1 MSVTLD
7 HEVLADEEI
16 ERMGLC
22 TVGQVLSHVQ
32 KDNRLVV
39 NLLVDGLPPD
49 LTRLSHL
56 RAKPLA
62 GHTLFIETA
71 EPRQMALEVLDEV
84 GAQLDEADRLKADAV
99 ELLHRNAAAAA
110 MEKLSGCFG
119 TWHNAQESVL
129 KTAQLLRLDLET
141 IQVGMRSLTE
151 LLQDFTEQLRQ
162 IKSALMDRDF
172 VTLGDILTYE
182 TTQTTTQWQMALN
195 AIKAIITGERRV
207 SQHAGW

>member
-7 HEVLADEEI
+7 HELMAEEKV
-16 ERMGLC
+16 EQLGFR

-32 KDNRLVV
+32 KENRLVV
-39 NLLVDGLPPD
+39 NLLIDGRAPD
-49 LTRLSHL
+49 MTRLGHL
-56 RAKPLA
+56 RTSAIQ

-71 EPRQMALEVLDEV
+71 EPRQMALDVLEEVSN
-84 GAQLDEADRLKADAV
+84 QLKQADRLKSDAV
-99 ELLHRNAAAAA
+99 ELLQKNAAAAA

-129 KTAQLLRLDLET
+129 KTAQLMRLDLET
-141 IQVGMRSLTE
+141 VRVGVRSLTE
-151 LLQDFTEQLRQ
+151 LLLDFTEQLRQ

-182 TTQTTTQWQMALN
+182 TTQTTTQWLMALS
-195 AIKAIITGERRV
+195 AIKGMIVAD
-207 SQHAGW
+207 A

>member
-7 HEVLADEEI
+7 HELMAEETV
-16 ERMGLC
+16 EQLGFH

-32 KDNRLVV
+32 KENRLVV
-39 NLLVDGLPPD
+39 NLLIDGLAPD
-49 LTRLSHL
+49 LTRLGHL
-56 RAKPLA
+56 KAKSIH

-71 EPRQMALEVLDEV
+71 EPRQMALDVLEEV
-84 GAQLDEADRLKADAV
+84 GQQLKQADRLKSDAV
-99 ELLHRNAAAAA
+99 ELLQKNAAAAA

-119 TWHNAQESVL
+119 TWHNAQESVV
-129 KTAQLLRLDLET
+129 KTAQLMRLDLE
-141 IQVGMRSLTE
+141 QVRVGMRSLTE
-151 LLQDFTEQLRQ
+151 LLVDFTEQLRQ

-195 AIKAIITGERRV
+195 AIKGIIV
-207 SQHAGW
+207 AGL

>member
-7 HEVLADEEI
+7 HELLADEKI
-16 ERMGLC
+16 ERMGLR

-39 NLLVDGLPPD
+39 NLLLDGSPPD
-49 LTRLSHL
+49 LTRLGHL

-99 ELLHRNAAAAA
+99 ELLQRNAAAAA

-141 IQVGMRSLTE
+141 VHVGMRSLTE

-172 VTLGDILTYE
+172 VTLGDILAYE
-182 TTQTTTQWQMALN
+182 TTQTSTQWQMALD
-195 AIKAIITGERRV
+195 AIRT
-207 SQHAGW
+207 